1 MRMMNLLLI
10 RHALNDWADKKLAG
24 WTPGISL
31 NAEGCAQVEALVKRL
46 ADVPL
51 AAIYSS
57 PLERTMETAQPV
69 AESHG
74 LTIQVREALGEIR
87 FGEWTGR
94 SLEELQKEKLWPI
107 VQVYP
112 SGARFPDG
120 ESIREVQARLV
131 SEIDAIRDAHEKETV
146 AVFSHSDPIKL
157 VVAHYLGLPLDLYQR
172 LAIGPASVTAF
183 AFTPFGPR
191 LLFMNRSE
199 SLPSFKFED
208 KEQEKEQEREQENEE
223 QPHALPGV

>member
-24 WTPGISL
+24 WTPGVSL

-69 AESHG
+69 AEDHG
-74 LTIQVREALGEIR
+74 LTVEVREGLGEIR

-94 SLEELQKEKLWPI
+94 SLEELRKEPLWPI
-107 VQVYP
+107 IQVYP
-112 SGARFPDG
+112 SGARFPGG
-120 ESIREVQARLV
+120 ESLREAQARLV
-131 SEIDAIRDAHEKETV
+131 AEIDTIIGNHDKETV
-146 AVFSHSDPIKL
+146 ALFSHSDPIKMA
-157 VVAHYLGLPLDLYQR
+157 VAHYLGLPLDLYQR
-172 LAIGPASVTAF
+172 LSIGPASVTAF

-191 LLFMNRSE
+191 LLFLNRGE
-199 SLPSFKFED
+199 TLPSLKIEA
-208 KEQEKEQEREQENEE
+208 KEQENEE
-223 QPHALPGV
+223 QQYALPGV

>member
-1 MRMMNLLLI
+1 M
-10 RHALNDWADKKLAG
+10 
-24 WTPGISL
+24 
-31 NAEGCAQVEALVKRL
+31 
-46 ADVPL
+46 
-51 AAIYSS
+51 
-57 PLERTMETAQPV
+57 
-69 AESHG
+69 
-74 LTIQVREALGEIR
+74 
-87 FGEWTGR
+87 
-94 SLEELQKEKLWPI
+94 
-107 VQVYP
+107 
-112 SGARFPDG
+112 
-120 ESIREVQARLV
+120 
-131 SEIDAIRDAHEKETV
+131 SEIDAIRDAHDKETV

-208 KEQEKEQEREQENEE
+208 KEQEKEQENEE